1 MTYSDV
7 WTGAESP
14 ERFAEEFSSRA
25 EVEWPTWITLAPND
39 RVTFDGQDGWSRW
52 RVVNRDT
59 GEIVAASD
67 AH

>member
-39 RVTFDGQDGWSRW
+39 RVTFDGQDGWVIRHDLCNYPGGPCTLDS
-52 RVVNRDT
+52 
-59 GEIVAASD
+59 
-67 AH
+67 